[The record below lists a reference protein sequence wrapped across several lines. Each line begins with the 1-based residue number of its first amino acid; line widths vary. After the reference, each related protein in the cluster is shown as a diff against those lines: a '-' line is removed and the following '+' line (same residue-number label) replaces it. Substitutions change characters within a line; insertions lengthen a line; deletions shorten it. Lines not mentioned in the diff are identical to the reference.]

1 MSLLISC
8 KQRSNIKSNIMNILR
23 IFRFE
28 LGQEQSFVDF
38 IHAAYLILEVFP
50 ISSLQCQFSQAEQEN

>member
-1 MSLLISC
+1 
-8 KQRSNIKSNIMNILR
+8 MNILR